1 MVTFAPPCFNNKIIM
16 IFDRREFQQ
25 LQDEVRRLRRKLREL
40 QDKQSQNVEAS
51 PAPGTEVIKASET
64 EQPVSSPVV
73 EEISASQAAAGSNQL
88 YKGYTIDQL
97 KDSISNMD
105 KLYDCVHCI
114 CLKLFDKDYIISHS
128 VSGQWANST
137 AEAKP
142 KFDERLFGIFIAVI
156 KTKFPQVA
164 KKDITG
170 KIQAVQEKYC
180 LIKKK
185 NGL

>member
-1 MVTFAPPCFNNKIIM
+1 M
-16 IFDRREFQQ
+16 
-25 LQDEVRRLRRKLREL
+25 
-40 QDKQSQNVEAS
+40 
-51 PAPGTEVIKASET
+51 
-64 EQPVSSPVV
+64 SSPVV
-73 EEISASQAAAGSNQL
+73 EQISVSQASAGSIQL

-97 KDSISNMD
+97 KDSISHMD
-105 KLYDCVHCI
+105 KLYDCIYCI
-114 CLKLFDKDYIISHS
+114 LLKQFDKDYIISHS
-128 VSGQWANST
+128 VSGQQANST
-137 AEAKP
+137 AETKL

-170 KIQAVQEKYC
+170 KIQSVQKKCC